1 MMQQVKNALRNE
13 AVEEKRN
20 RAEAVAKKAKKRAK
34 RAYQDW
40 DLHDMEAS
48 KKLAIRRQ
56 MANPAVKSQRAT
68 ANGKELQ
75 KQPPKKLTQ
84 TVQEGSGEQK
94 SSQKQKPLKSS
105 KELPKALPSNVSE
118 GAAIKKEASKQD
130 HLLGFGNHTSVHGN
144 QTKTARRGNATST
157 ALRLPDKPRALA
169 PRSTKL

>member
-1 MMQQVKNALRNE
+1 MRCEMKLLKRSAIVLQQSPRKQ
-13 AVEEKRN
+13 
-20 RAEAVAKKAKKRAK
+20 KKRAK

-130 HLLGFGNHTSVHGN
+130 HLQGFGNHTSVLHGN
-144 QTKTARRGNATST
+144 QTKTARRGNTTNT
-157 ALRLPDKPRALA
+157 ALQLPDKPRALA